1 MIIIPLWFIF
11 FQQNESW
18 GFVVSLF
25 IIMAMLVT
33 NTLLWIKSFSQTVNW
48 YEWVSMRVGFSM
60 YSGWVT
66 AATVLNAFIM
76 LKSLGGQTLGGVVT
90 EEQLA
95 IGVLWTVYALYAVGT
110 FVGKNPAYGS
120 ILIWVAI
127 AIGAR
132 QSSYS
137 DIVNSSTAI
146 AIIQGIEMVA
156 YWAVLGTMAYYNV
169 GETSTAS
176 MFYGL

>member
-66 AATVLNAFIM
+66 AATVLNALIM
-76 LKSLGGQTLGGVVT
+76 LKSLGGQTLGGAVT
-90 EEQLA
+90 EE
-95 IGVLWTVYALYAVGT
+95 
-110 FVGKNPAYGS
+110 
-120 ILIWVAI
+120 
-127 AIGAR
+127 
-132 QSSYS
+132 
-137 DIVNSSTAI
+137 
-146 AIIQGIEMVA
+146 
-156 YWAVLGTMAYYNV
+156 
-169 GETSTAS
+169 
-176 MFYGL
+176 